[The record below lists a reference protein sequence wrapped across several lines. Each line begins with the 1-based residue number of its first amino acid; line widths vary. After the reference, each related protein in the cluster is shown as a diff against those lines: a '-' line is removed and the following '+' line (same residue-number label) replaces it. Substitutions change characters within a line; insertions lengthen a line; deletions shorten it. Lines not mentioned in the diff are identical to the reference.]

1 MSSSEFTIVT
11 TGTAEVVV
19 EEDCAAA
26 DPVRKTRPRLAAAAN
41 DGVSIAEGSN
51 RNDLKAVVRRTDTL
65 DVFQVAWPS
74 KALYIKSLDPCST
87 PLTVIGTSMGR

>member
-11 TGTAEVVV
+11 TGTADVVV
-19 EEDCAAA
+19 DEDCAAA

-41 DGVSIAEGSN
+41 DGVSITVNSD
-51 RNDLKAVVRRTDTL
+51 RNDFKAVVQRTDAL

-74 KALYIKSLDPCST
+74 KAFYIKSLDPCST
-87 PLTVIGTSMGR
+87 PVTVIGTSMER